1 MCMIEF
7 SISSATSINFVLN
20 VTKLY
25 ISCSKSI
32 DKSSGTPPMRLQI
45 TSSPKKSTDVGS
57 IILTKDGEK
66 EKLKPVVFK
75 ITEVLIGANVGN
87 FNVSVSEPGTVYF
100 AALKIGT
107 NQKKVLQTEIFR
119 QSCDTCI
126 SYGSSKTFTINT
138 ISTIQTNI
146 TATKL

>member
-32 DKSSGTPPMRLQI
+32 DKTSGTPPMRLQI
-45 TSSPKKSTDVGS
+45 TPSPKKSTDVGT

-75 ITEVLIGANVGN
+75 IT
-87 FNVSVSEPGTVYF
+87 
-100 AALKIGT
+100 
-107 NQKKVLQTEIFR
+107 
-119 QSCDTCI
+119 
-126 SYGSSKTFTINT
+126 
-138 ISTIQTNI
+138 
-146 TATKL
+146 